1 MKNDLLAN
9 RHIGISEKD
18 EAADASQNRRGK
30 SGRTD

>member
-18 EAADASQNRRGK
+18 EDRCSKK
-30 SGRTD
+30 SEWQAWTS